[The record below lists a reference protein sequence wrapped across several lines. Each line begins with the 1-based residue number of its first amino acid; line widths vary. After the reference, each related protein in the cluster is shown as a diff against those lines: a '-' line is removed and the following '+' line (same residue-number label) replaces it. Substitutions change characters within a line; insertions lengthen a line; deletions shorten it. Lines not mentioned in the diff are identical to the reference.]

1 MHQARRL
8 LAVLCL
14 VLPWPGAAL
23 HAEVRVTDDLGEEL
37 VLAQPARRIVSLA
50 PNITE
55 ILFSLGAGG
64 RIVGADQYSN
74 YPEAA
79 RSIPRISNHAAANYE
94 QILALAPDVVIGWQ
108 SGNGRIPARIRELGL
123 PVFEIEPRRLEDL
136 PGLFQRLGV
145 LTGLEPAARARGE
158 DFERRLQALRAAQR
172 GKTPVRVFYQVW
184 HEPLITLN
192 GQHLVSDVIA
202 LCGGRN
208 VFADAAPLVPNV
220 GIEAV
225 LEANP
230 EVIILGGSEDDG
242 TTGLDWWQ
250 DWPAIDA
257 VRHRQVYAIPPDLM
271 QRHSERILDGAELL
285 CGMLDG
291 ARR

>member
-1 MHQARRL
+1 
-8 LAVLCL
+8 V
-14 VLPWPGAAL
+14 V
-23 HAEVRVTDDLGEEL
+23 DDLGREL
-37 VLAQPARRIVSLA
+37 VLTRPAQRVVSLA

-55 ILFSLGAGG
+55 ILFALGAGE

-74 YPEAA
+74 YPDAA

-108 SGNGRIPARIRELGL
+108 SGNGRIPARIRELAL
-123 PVFEIEPRRLEDL
+123 PVFEIEPRRLDDL
-136 PGLFQRLGV
+136 PGLFLRLGV
-145 LTGLEPAARARGE
+145 LTGLEAAARARGAE
-158 DFERRLQALRAAQR
+158 FENRLQALRDTQR
-172 GKTPVRVFYQVW
+172 GKAPVRVFYQIW

-192 GQHLVSDVIA
+192 GHHLVSDVIA

-208 VFADAAPLVPNV
+208 VFADAVPLVPNV

-225 LEANP
+225 LQANP

-242 TTGLDWWQ
+242 TAGVDWWQ
-250 DWPAIDA
+250 DWPAIEA
-257 VRHRQVYAIPPDLM
+257 VRHRRVYAIPPDLM

-285 CGMLDG
+285 CGILDE